1 MRLHCL
7 SSHTKWYQPKKTELP
22 YWPSLIFFMPSRG
35 LMGGQRWPV
44 SGVSHQ
50 RHHRRDSPA
59 QDRVK
64 LWETQLPFPNLS
76 NLNASD
82 LSKISQI
89 SIIIIE
95 LDLSNSKAGEIKKS
109 YIIIMYPKRNEK
121 SSIKTIHRLFWASL
135 NYIALVKVF
144 DTM

>member
-1 MRLHCL
+1 MAGL
-7 SSHTKWYQPKKTELP
+7 
-22 YWPSLIFFMPSRG
+22 RG
-35 LMGGQRWPV
+35 L
-44 SGVSHQ
+44 
-50 RHHRRDSPA
+50 SPA
-59 QDRVK
+59 TPPEGQPGPGPC
-64 LWETQLPFPNLS
+64 ETLRNSQLPFP

-121 SSIKTIHRLFWASL
+121 SSIKTIHRLF
-135 NYIALVKVF
+135 
-144 DTM
+144 